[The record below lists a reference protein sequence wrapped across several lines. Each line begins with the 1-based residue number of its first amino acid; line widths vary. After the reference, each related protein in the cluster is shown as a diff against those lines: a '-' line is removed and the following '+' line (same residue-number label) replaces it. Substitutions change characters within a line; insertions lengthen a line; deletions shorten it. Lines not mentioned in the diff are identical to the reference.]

1 MKRILRRLAWAFVGI
16 VLLLVAVE
24 VIETY
29 SGYRRSEEFFRRTG
43 PIREGM
49 TETGV
54 RAAAGEPDR
63 FVTDPGSTTGRDAAG
78 ASCRETH
85 ATAAMLYSFVHC
97 GWMCEQLALSSSS
110 GTSTRI
116 VCLDEHRIVVKT
128 YLEVIKF

>member
-1 MKRILRRLAWAFVGI
+1 MKRILWRLAWGSVGL

-24 VIETY
+24 AIETY
-29 SGYRRSEEFFRRTG
+29 SGYGRSQEFFRRTG

-54 RAAAGEPDR
+54 RAAAGAPDR
-63 FVTDPGSTTGRDAAG
+63 FVTDLGSTTGRDPAG

-110 GTSTRI
+110 GTSTRV
-116 VCLDEHRIVVKT
+116 VCLDERRIVVKT
-128 YLEVIKF
+128 YLEVVKF